1 MSHVSRLEKLQKKIK
16 ATHCD
21 AVLIEDD
28 ISLYY
33 LTGCHFS
40 AGTLLVT
47 PSESH
52 MIVDGRYLEL
62 ARKSLDIPVHL
73 LNEHSLNRLLK
84 QFKAETL
91 GFAQEVTTYARYAE
105 LQQKLLSKVT
115 LKPIDDPVSSLRII
129 KDASEIQRL
138 RDAAELGSKGFD
150 FVLSLLRE
158 GISERHLA
166 TQLELFWRAEGGKG
180 PGFEP
185 IIAFGANSSMPHYRS
200 GNTVLKRGDIVLIDI
215 GVILEDYH
223 SDMTRCVFYG
233 KPKAKLMD
241 IYEVVRKAQEHAL
254 AHCKPDITT
263 GQLDHAARSYI
274 EKAGFGKYFTHGLG
288 HGVGREIHE
297 APRLSNKPP
306 HADTKLKKGMVV
318 TLEPGIYLPNVGGV
332 RIEDTVVINA
342 KGYENLSR
350 PSKEILI
357 LN

>member
-1 MSHVSRLEKLQKKIK
+1 MSRIEKLQKKIK
-16 ATHCD
+16 ATGCD
-21 AVLIEDD
+21 LVLIEDGTNL
-28 ISLYY
+28 SY

-47 PSESH
+47 SHEAH

-62 ARKSLDIPVHL
+62 ARKRLDIPVHL
-73 LNEHSLNRLLK
+73 LNEHTLNRLLK
-84 QFKAETL
+84 QLKADTVGFSQET
-91 GFAQEVTTYARYAE
+91 TTYARYAE
-105 LQQKLLSKVT
+105 LQQKLTAKVS
-115 LKPIDDPVSSLRII
+115 LKAVEDPVSSLRII
-129 KDASEIQRL
+129 KDAVEIQRL
-138 RDAAELGSKGFD
+138 REAAELGSKGFD

-158 GISERHLA
+158 GITEKSLA

-200 GNTVLKRGDIVLIDI
+200 GNTVLKKGDIVLIDI

-233 KPKAKLMD
+233 KPKPKVKE
-241 IYEVVRKAQEHAL
+241 IYEVVHQAQLKAL
-254 AHCKPDITT
+254 SRCKPGATT
-263 GQLDHAARSYI
+263 GELDHVARAYI

-306 HADTKLKKGMVV
+306 FNEIKLKKGMVV
-318 TLEPGIYLPNVGGV
+318 TIEPGVYLPGIGGV
-332 RIEDTVVINA
+332 RIEDTVVITSQ
-342 KGYENLSR
+342 GCENLSR
-350 PSKEILI
+350 PTKEMVVLG
-357 LN
+357 